1 MKIYIDADHNG
12 FELKHQLID
21 YLRRSGYD
29 VTDVGTLT
37 RSPQDDFPEAA
48 SRVARAVLGSDDSQ
62 AKGIIICA
70 SGQGVCIGANRFKGI
85 RASLCWDNRGAKAA
99 RNDDDCNVLCLPGK
113 AISYEK
119 ARTITH
125 TWLTTP
131 FAGAT
136 RFKRRIAQLDYLG

>member
-1 MKIYIDADHNG
+1 MKVYIDADHNG
-12 FELKHQLID
+12 FDLKNQLIS
-21 YLRRSGYD
+21 YLRRTGYD
-29 VTDVGTLT
+29 VTDVGIQAF
-37 RSPQDDFPEAA
+37 SPRDDFPEAA
-48 SRVARAVLGSDDSQ
+48 QRVAMAVLGSDDPK
-62 AKGIIICA
+62 ARGILICA

-113 AISYEK
+113 SIPYEK

-125 TWLTTP
+125 TWLITP
-131 FAGAT
+131 FAGAV